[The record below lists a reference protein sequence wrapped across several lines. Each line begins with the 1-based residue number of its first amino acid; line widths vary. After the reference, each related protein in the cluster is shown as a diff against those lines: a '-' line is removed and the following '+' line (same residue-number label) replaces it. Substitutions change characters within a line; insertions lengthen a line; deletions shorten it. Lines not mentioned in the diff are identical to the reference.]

1 MARARG
7 RAGDADVSGNRVVSY
22 VRVSSK
28 DQEREGFSI
37 PAQSKLLSEYAD
49 KLDLRIAEEFADVET
64 AKRSGRANFTA
75 MVQYLKR
82 HPSVRAILVEKT
94 DRLYRNLKDWV
105 TIDEL
110 GVEIHFVKENVVL
123 SGDSRSSEKFM
134 HGIKVLVAKNYIDN
148 LSEET
153 RKGMLEKAQ
162 QGLWPTFAPM
172 GYKNHLMANGKRVI
186 TVDAEM
192 APLVVQLF
200 EWYSTGLY
208 SLKEVA
214 AKARA
219 IGLVYRKSRNRIG
232 VSTIHQM
239 LKHRIYTGKFEW
251 LGKVYQGSHV
261 PLISEETWTQ
271 VQEVLECRGSAKLRG
286 SKVHDFTFTGM
297 IKCRHCGCALVGDIK
312 KEKYVYYRC
321 SGNKGR
327 CGEPYVREKLLEQ
340 QCAAILDR
348 MRFDEETL
356 GLMMKA
362 LKESFAV
369 ETKDHADA
377 LARVRTE
384 QDRLNKRLEL
394 LWVDKAD
401 GKIDLAFYDTMS
413 KQWQTEL
420 ARCARDAES
429 LNKASWSYMD
439 EGIAL
444 LALAREASSI
454 FSNKHGAH
462 KRLLLNLACSN
473 LTWAS
478 GELHAEFKQPFDLL
492 VKTFATAESAQSAG
506 SGKNR
511 GKANWLPELDSNQR
525 PFD

>member
-1 MARARG
+1 MARARSKTG
-7 RAGDADVSGNRVVSY
+7 EQETSGNRTVAY

-37 PAQSKLLSEYAD
+37 PAQSKLLSDYAQANRM
-49 KLDLRIAEEFADVET
+49 RIVEEFADVET
-64 AKRSGRANFTA
+64 AKRSGRTNFGA
-75 MVQYLKR
+75 MMQYLKR
-82 HPSVRAILVEKT
+82 HPAVRSILVEKT

-105 TIDEL
+105 TVDEL

-123 SGDSRSSEKFM
+123 SGESRSSEKFM

-172 GYKNHLMANGKRVI
+172 GYKNVQMANGKRVI
-186 TVDAEM
+186 TVDPEM
-192 APLVVQLF
+192 APLVQQLF

-214 AKARA
+214 AKARD

-251 LGKVYQGSHV
+251 LGKIYQGSHV
-261 PLISEETWTQ
+261 PLVSEEIWTQ
-271 VQEVLECRGSAKLRG
+271 VQEVLEGRGSAKLRG
-286 SKVHDFTFTGM
+286 STVHDFTFTGM
-297 IKCRHCGCALVGDIK
+297 MTCRHCGCALVGDIK
-312 KEKYVYYRC
+312 KQKYIYYRC

-327 CGEPYVREKLLEQ
+327 CGEPYVREKVLEE
-340 QCAAILDR
+340 QCAAVLER
-348 MRFDEETL
+348 LRFDEETL
-356 GLMMKA
+356 GLMTRA

-369 ETKDHADA
+369 ETKEHAEA
-377 LARVRTE
+377 LARLRAE
-384 QDRLNKRLEL
+384 QDRLNKRLEM

-401 GKIDLAFYDTMS
+401 GRIDERFYESMS
-413 KQWQTEL
+413 AQWRDEL
-420 ARCARDAES
+420 ARCARDAQR
-429 LNKASWSYMD
+429 LDQANWDYMD
-439 EGIAL
+439 DGIAL
-444 LALAREASSI
+444 LTLAQKAGTI
-454 FSNKHGAH
+454 FKSEPSAR

-473 LTWAS
+473 LTWGN
-478 GELHAEFKQPFDLL
+478 GELRADFKQPFDLL
-492 VKTFATAESAQSAG
+492 AETVAATTGEERAEQGQNSEKT
-506 SGKNR
+506 
-511 GKANWLPELDSNQR
+511 NWLPELDSNQR